1 MLYEIYRGE
10 KNREFFDEKGDSEA
24 VQKASRHLKVQL
36 KPHPKPKAIS
46 SDTAEIA
53 EGGGATLRR
62 VKLTKLAS
70 KLTYDFR

>member
-24 VQKASRHLKVQL
+24 IQKASRHLKVQL
-36 KPHPKPKAIS
+36 KPHPKPKVIS
-46 SDTAEIA
+46 QEMTEIA

-62 VKLTKLAS
+62 IKMTKLAG
-70 KLTYDFR
+70 YDYR